1 MSRIGKKPIS
11 IPSGVEVKIEGNNF
25 KAKGP
30 LGELSL
36 DFKDVIEVT
45 NDSENII
52 CNRKNDDPESRSDRK
67 SVV

>member
-36 DFKDVIEVT
+36 DFKDVIG
-45 NDSENII
+45 NDAGWS
-52 CNRKNDDPESRSDRK
+52 SGS
-67 SVV
+67 SLGS